1 MSSLV
6 EEDKNENIKRCS
18 LLVEGMTC
26 ASCVATIE
34 NRIRKVDGVVSITVS
49 LMSMKANVIY
59 NVSSIDAAT
68 IAEEISDMGFTAT
81 LLNDG
86 ATSNTKQNFIIDGLA
101 GSSDVKRIESNM
113 MAMPGI
119 ESCTI
124 AVSTGIATI
133 EYLPSMTGARK
144 IIEKIQ
150 TLGYNASLASAEDRL
165 EKLSYKD
172 EIKKWRTSFMV
183 SLIFGIPVMMIMIY
197 FHWII
202 KSPMHPER
210 QVHVFV
216 PALSLDNMVL
226 MLLSTFVQIFGG
238 RSFYTR
244 SWKAVKHGTAN
255 MDVLVV
261 LATTIAYSYSV
272 FILLLAILLN
282 WKSSPMTFFDVSPML
297 LVFISLGR
305 WLEHKAKGKTSE
317 ALSKLMSM
325 QAKVARLVT
334 RDENGQILS
343 ENGIDIELVE
353 RGDFIKVLPGEKI
366 AVDGIVV
373 EGKSTADESFIT
385 GESMP
390 VSKILGSPVIGGT
403 INGTG
408 VLVIEATHVRE
419 DSMLSQIVRLVE
431 EAQTSKAPLQNLAD
445 KLAGYFVPMI
455 IALTVITFFTW
466 FFIGISR
473 SKSNTRDWEAII
485 RRAFEYAIT
494 VLAIACPCSL
504 GLATPTAIMV
514 GTGVGAKN
522 GILIKG
528 GEPLEIAQRVNTV
541 VFDKTGTITEGRTR
555 VVRVIPMVSSNRLS
569 LNTMIALAGSAET
582 NSEHPIGNAI
592 TAFTKEFLNCEQWA
606 SVSQFHTSPGE
617 GIRCEIRNVENLLQS
632 SPVSINGKDE
642 LEDVQL
648 TPRTK
653 QLQNHNVE
661 IFPMMSSSN
670 NENGQNLNNLPFY
683 TVLVGSES
691 WMDKEGVPVDE
702 IVKEALNK
710 ERQTGNISVL
720 VAVNNEIVGIFSIT
734 DQVKKEAVHTVFALR
749 QMGIRVMLLTG
760 DNVRT
765 AEATAKKVGIS
776 EVFAGALPNQKKD
789 KIEELQKDEKR
800 IVAMV
805 GDGVNDSPALAAAN
819 LGITIASGSDVAKE
833 GAGIVLVKNNL
844 MDVVGAISLSKA
856 TIRRIRI
863 NLFFALVY
871 NSIGIP
877 IAAGVFQ
884 HWGFRIQ
891 PWMAAAAMAASSVSV
906 VTSSLFLRNFRKPLV
921 GDYTGAEFRRFKSR
935 MNDTTTTIKKPD
947 SLSLSLSKNRIF
959 ASIDSEDDAE
969 TKLVQRV

>member
-6 EEDKNENIKRCS
+6 EEAKNENIKRCS

-34 NRIRKVDGVVSITVS
+34 NRIRKVNGVVSITVS

-59 NVSSIDAAT
+59 DVSSINAAT

-86 ATSNTKQNFIIDGLA
+86 ATSNTKQNFI
-101 GSSDVKRIESNM
+101 
-113 MAMPGI
+113 
-119 ESCTI
+119 TI
-124 AVSTGIATI
+124 
-133 EYLPSMTGARK
+133 
-144 IIEKIQ
+144 
-150 TLGYNASLASAEDRL
+150 GYNASLASAEDRL

-172 EIKKWRTSFMV
+172 EIRKWRTSFMV

-202 KSPMHPER
+202 
-210 QVHVFV
+210 
-216 PALSLDNMVL
+216 
-226 MLLSTFVQIFGG
+226 IFGG

-272 FILLLAILLN
+272 FILLLAILFGWN
-282 WKSSPMTFFDVSPML
+282 SSPMTFFDVSPML

-305 WLEHKAKGKTSE
+305 WVKTSE

-334 RDENGQILS
+334 RGENGEILS

-353 RGDFIKVLPGEKI
+353 RGDLIKVLPGEKI

-408 VLVIEATHVRE
+408 VLIIEATHVRE

-455 IALTVITFFTW
+455 IALTVVTFFTW

-473 SKSNTRDWEAII
+473 SKSDTRDWEAII

-504 GLATPTAIMV
+504 VFCLAIMV

-528 GEPLEIAQRVNTV
+528 GEPLEIAQKVNTV

-555 VVRVIPMVSSNRLS
+555 VVRVIPMVPTSRLN
-569 LNTMIALAGSAET
+569 LNTMIALAGSAES

-606 SVSQFHTSPGE
+606 SVSQFHTSLGE

-632 SPVSINGKDE
+632 SPVSIHSKDE
-642 LEDVQL
+642 MEDVQL

-661 IFPMMSSSN
+661 IFPIMSSSN
-670 NENGQNLNNLPFY
+670 NENGQNLNNLPVY

-691 WMDKEGVPVDE
+691 WVDKEGVPVDG

-720 VAVNNEIVGIFSIT
+720 VAVN
-734 DQVKKEAVHTVFALR
+734 KAAPTVFALH

-765 AEATAKKVGIS
+765 AEATAKKVGIT

-856 TIRRIRI
+856 TIRRIRH
-863 NLFFALVY
+863 NLFFAFLY

-884 HWGFRIQ
+884 HWGVQIQ

-906 VTSSLFLRNFRKPLV
+906 VTSSLYLRNFRKPV
-921 GDYTGAEFRRFKSR
+921 IGDYTGAEFRRFKSR
-935 MNDTTTTIKKPD
+935 MNDTTIRKPD
-947 SLSLSLSKNRIF
+947 PLSLSLSKNRIF
-959 ASIDSEDDAE
+959 ASIDNEDDAE

>member
-6 EEDKNENIKRCS
+6 EEAKNENIKRCS

-34 NRIRKVDGVVSITVS
+34 NRIRKVNGVVSITVS

-59 NVSSIDAAT
+59 DVSSINAAT

-86 ATSNTKQNFIIDGLA
+86 ATSNTKQNFIIDGLT
-101 GSSDVKRIESNM
+101 GNSDVKRIESNM

-119 ESCTI
+119 ESCTV
-124 AVSTGIATI
+124 AMPTGIATI

-144 IIEKIQ
+144 IIQKIQ
-150 TLGYNASLASAEDRL
+150 TIGYNASLASAEDRL

-172 EIKKWRTSFMV
+172 EIRKWRTSFMV

-272 FILLLAILLN
+272 FILLLAILFGWN
-282 WKSSPMTFFDVSPML
+282 SSPMTFFDVSPML

-334 RDENGQILS
+334 RGENGEILS

-353 RGDFIKVLPGEKI
+353 RGDLIKVLPGEKI

-408 VLVIEATHVRE
+408 VLIIEATHVRE

-455 IALTVITFFTW
+455 IALTVVTFFTW

-473 SKSNTRDWEAII
+473 SKSDTRDWEAII

-528 GEPLEIAQRVNTV
+528 GEPLEIAQKVNTV

-555 VVRVIPMVSSNRLS
+555 VVRVIPMVPTSRLN
-569 LNTMIALAGSAET
+569 LNTMIALAGSAES

-606 SVSQFHTSPGE
+606 SVSQFHTSLGE

-632 SPVSINGKDE
+632 SPVSIHSKDE
-642 LEDVQL
+642 MEDVQL

-661 IFPMMSSSN
+661 IFPIMSSSN
-670 NENGQNLNNLPFY
+670 NENGQNLNNLPVY

-691 WMDKEGVPVDE
+691 WVDKEGVPVDG

-734 DQVKKEAVHTVFALR
+734 DQVKKEAAPTVFALH

-765 AEATAKKVGIS
+765 AEATAKKVGIT

-856 TIRRIRI
+856 TIRRIRH
-863 NLFFALVY
+863 NLFFAFLY

-884 HWGFRIQ
+884 HWGVQIQ

-906 VTSSLFLRNFRKPLV
+906 VTSSLYLRNFRKPV
-921 GDYTGAEFRRFKSR
+921 IGDYTGAEFRRFKSR
-935 MNDTTTTIKKPD
+935 MNDTTIRKPD
-947 SLSLSLSKNRIF
+947 PLSLSLSKNRIF
-959 ASIDSEDDAE
+959 ASIDNEDDAE